1 VRDDK
6 GEVRDD
12 NKNYRKIKILKTEN
26 IEEIVG
32 NLLLEKELTVSV
44 AESCT
49 GGLVSS
55 RLTDVAGSSA
65 YINLNLVTYS
75 NEAKIKML
83 GVPEE
88 ILNTY
93 GAVCEQNAAA
103 MAEGAKKVLGA
114 DIGVGITGIAGP
126 TGSTPSKPVGLVYIG
141 ISNEEKTEVHKINA
155 NPEWERKEIKIFASE
170 KALEFLKLFIEE
182 NY

>member
-1 VRDDK
+1 
-6 GEVRDD
+6 
-12 NKNYRKIKILKTEN
+12 LKTEN

-32 NLLLEKELTVSV
+32 NLLLEKKLTISV
-44 AESCT
+44 TESCT

-65 YINLNLVTYS
+65 YIKLNLVTYS

-93 GAVCEQNAAA
+93 GAVSEQNASA
-103 MAEGAKKVLGA
+103 MAEGAKKVFGA

-126 TGSTPSKPVGLVYIG
+126 GGATSTKPVGLVYIG
-141 ISNEEKTEVHKINA
+141 ISNGVKTEVRKINA
-155 NPEWERKEIKIFASE
+155 NPDWERKEIKIFASE
-170 KALEFLKLFIEE
+170 KALEFLKLFIKE